1 MGPSILA
8 RDRIAPKLTFVSNGQ
23 SSIQRF
29 LQNRA
34 SQIVMGNYGRSACG
48 WHIGIGA
55 ALVALS
61 VGMVIG
67 GLASGVA
74 GLIYGAIGPLIG
86 GGINLGIGLALKKKL
101 QQTPN
106 EPKLSPEAKA
116 FIVDLMKQTHTGW
129 NSGHGYGGIW
139 VTVQKP
145 AQPASPLS
153 QGETI
158 FHQLGKH
165 WGMIPKTPKDILPKP
180 LHDVLETACYHYNRV
195 FGILEG
201 TRGDSVFTKIAQ
213 SAKSGADE
221 AIFAILHHAAT
232 MHRFPETISAASRD
246 CEEKIRALKEL
257 ADGLETMQSRP
268 ATISDRLGYSSA
280 MDSALEEV
288 RLERLAREELGRA
301 GDDDDQVHL
310 RERL

>member
-1 MGPSILA
+1 
-8 RDRIAPKLTFVSNGQ
+8 
-23 SSIQRF
+23 
-29 LQNRA
+29 
-34 SQIVMGNYGRSACG
+34 MGNYGRSAIG

-55 ALVALS
+55 VLVAVS
-61 VGMVIG
+61 VGMVLSGIATG
-67 GLASGVA
+67 ISGV
-74 GLIYGAIGPLIG
+74 IFGAIGPLIG
-86 GGINLGIGLALKKKL
+86 GGINLGIGLALRRKL

-106 EPKLSPEAKA
+106 EPKLSPEAKH
-116 FIVDLMKQTHTGW
+116 FIIDLMKQTHTGW
-129 NSGHGYGGIW
+129 NSGHGYGPLWKG
-139 VTVQKP
+139 VQP
-145 AQPASPLS
+145 TQPANPLAN
-153 QGETI
+153 GETI

-201 TRGDSVFTKIAQ
+201 TRGDSVFAKISQ
-213 SAKSGADE
+213 TAKSGADE

-257 ADGLETMQSRP
+257 ADGLETMQGRP

-280 MDSALEEV
+280 MESALEEV
-288 RLERLAREELGRA
+288 RLERLAREELGRT
-301 GDDDDQVHL
+301 DDDDHLHL

>member
-1 MGPSILA
+1 MTT
-8 RDRIAPKLTFVSNGQ
+8 DQ

-34 SQIVMGNYGRSACG
+34 SQIVMGNYGRQALG

-55 ALVALS
+55 ALAAIS
-61 VGMVIG
+61 IGMFIAG
-67 GLASGVA
+67 SITGIA
-74 GLIYGAIGPLIG
+74 GLMYGAIGPLVG
-86 GGINLGIGLALKKKL
+86 GVINVGIGFALKRKL
-101 QQTPN
+101 QQSPN
-106 EPKLSPEAKA
+106 EPKLSPEAKT
-116 FIVDLMKQTHTGW
+116 FIVDLLKQTHTGW
-129 NSGHGYGGIW
+129 NSGQGYGPLFNGN
-139 VTVQKP
+139 QKP
-145 AQPASPLS
+145 AQPANPLAS
-153 QGETI
+153 GETI

-180 LHDVLETACYHYNRV
+180 LHDVLEVACYHYNRV

-201 TRGDSVFTKIAQ
+201 ARGDATFSKISQ
-213 SAKSGADE
+213 SARAGADE

-232 MHRFPETISAASRD
+232 MHRFPETISSASRD

-268 ATISDRLGYSSA
+268 AVISDRLGYSSS

-288 RLERLAREELGRA
+288 RLERLAREELSRS
-301 GDDDDQVHL
+301 DDGQHL

>member
-1 MGPSILA
+1 M
-8 RDRIAPKLTFVSNGQ
+8 SNGQ

-34 SQIVMGNYGRSACG
+34 SQIVMGNYGRSAFG

-67 GLASGVA
+67 GIASGIA
-74 GLIYGAIGPLIG
+74 GLIFGALGPLIG
-86 GGINLGIGLALKKKL
+86 GGINLGIGLALRRRL

-106 EPKLSPEAKA
+106 EAKLSSEAKS

-129 NSGHGYGGIW
+129 NSSHGYGPFWTG
-139 VTVQKP
+139 VQKTAP
-145 AQPASPLS
+145 PASPLVN
-153 QGETI
+153 GETI

-180 LHDVLETACYHYNRV
+180 LNDVLETACYHYNRI

-201 TRGDSVFTKIAQ
+201 TRGDSTFSKIAQ

-221 AIFAILHHAAT
+221 AIFGILHHAAT
-232 MHRFPETISAASRD
+232 MHRFPETISSASRD
-246 CEEKIRALKEL
+246 CEDKIRALKEL

-280 MDSALEEV
+280 MESALEEV
-288 RLERLAREELGRA
+288 RLERLAREELGRP
-301 GDDDDQVHL
+301 DEDQHL